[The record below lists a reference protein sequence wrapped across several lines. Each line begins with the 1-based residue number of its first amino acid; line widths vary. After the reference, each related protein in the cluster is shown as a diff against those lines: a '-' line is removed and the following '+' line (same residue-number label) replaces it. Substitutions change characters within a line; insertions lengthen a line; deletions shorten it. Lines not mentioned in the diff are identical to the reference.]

1 MQIYSSSQENQ
12 GEMSHNESIVR
23 AMVENAKSSSLR
35 ENLENA
41 AMAQKNF
48 MLVPVD
54 QSGPD
59 GNEDR
64 KFLQRIAK
72 RSEEMRSK
80 DKSD

>member
-1 MQIYSSSQENQ
+1 
-12 GEMSHNESIVR
+12 MSHNESIVR

-64 KFLQRIAK
+64 KFLAK
-72 RSEEMRSK
+72 RNEEMRSK